1 MTCAPE
7 IRRLLLR
14 QAGVLS
20 RAQALDCGIS
30 RRQIDRLLADGTW
43 LRVRPGV
50 YRLHAVVPSPEASLR
65 AASLWLGAEA
75 VLAGVGAAW
84 WWQCLSDAPARWSFS
99 VPSGACPPRA
109 PGLTVRRSFV
119 DPTDRTTRWEVPVLA
134 RPFAVLQAAVVLE
147 QQRPGQGITLIDRAK
162 QQRWVSEVDLERT
175 FQRHRG
181 TWGSLAMR
189 RLLDR
194 TGDRAHSEL
203 ERLAVRLLRAA
214 GITGFVVNYRTVLPG
229 GRPVELDVA
238 FVERRVALELDGWAY
253 HAGPEAHRTDV
264 RRAND
269 IMAAGWTVRRFTW
282 SDLLADPDGFVATV
296 REVLAI

>member
-1 MTCAPE
+1 
-7 IRRLLLR
+7 
-14 QAGVLS
+14 VLS

-43 LRVRPGV
+43 LRERPGV
-50 YRLHAVVPSPEASLR
+50 YRLHAVVPTPEASLR

-75 VLAGVGAAW
+75 VLTGVGAAW
-84 WWQCLSDAPARWSFS
+84 WWRCLPEAPGRWSFS
-99 VPSGACPPRA
+99 VSSAACPPRA
-109 PGLTVRRSFV
+109 LGLTVRRAFV
-119 DPTDRTTRWEVPVLA
+119 DPIDRTTRWEVPVLA

-162 QQRWVSEVDLERT
+162 QQRRVSEVDLERT
-175 FQRHRG
+175 FLRHRG